1 MRSTERPLVSWA
13 AVDEGADE
21 RPPTRRSLAAQLRAL
36 GLAAGD
42 VVLVHSS
49 LRQVGWVVGGPVA
62 VVQALGDVVGPG
74 GTIVVPT
81 QVSEHSDPAE
91 WRHPPVP
98 EAWWPIIR
106 AEMPGFDPLSTPS
119 QRMGIV
125 AETVRTW
132 PGARRSGHP
141 AVSFAA
147 LGAAAEEIVRRH
159 PLDYGLGDESPL
171 GELYRRRARVLLV
184 GVGYDRNTSFHL
196 AQYRLPTRTEVA
208 AGAPLLE
215 GDRQLWQTYREID
228 FDTDAFSSIG
238 AAFEEA
244 GQVRTGLV
252 GRATAR
258 LFSLPAAV
266 DFAAEWLRAGKATL

>member
-1 MRSTERPLVSWA
+1 VDARPETEPT
-13 AVDEGADE
+13 
-21 RPPTRRSLAAQLRAL
+21 TRRSLAAQLRAL

-62 VVQALGDVVGPG
+62 VVQAIGDVVGPG

-98 EAWWPIIR
+98 EAWWPVIR
-106 AEMPGFDPLSTPS
+106 AEMPGFDPLVTPS

-125 AETVRTW
+125 AETLRTW
-132 PGARRSGHP
+132 PGARRSSHP

-147 LGAAAEEIVRRH
+147 LGAEADEIVRRH
-159 PLDYGLGDESPL
+159 PLDHGLGDASPL
-171 GELYRRRARVLLV
+171 GELYRRGARVLLI

-196 AQYRLPTRTEVA
+196 AQYRTPDRAEVA
-208 AGAPLLE
+208 ASAPVLE
-215 GDRQLWQTYREID
+215 RGRQLWKTYREID
-228 FDTDAFSSIG
+228 FDTDAFPSIG
-238 AAFEEA
+238 GAFEGA
-244 GQVRTGLV
+244 GHVRTGLV

-266 DFAAEWLRAGKATL
+266 EFAVAWLRAGTAPP